1 MVEENDN
8 IELPPG
14 DEDEEE
20 ILTEDENESS
30 PLRDDTF
37 HQGEQQKLD
46 SYDREIEESQGEK
59 RSFVINLFKLEEN
72 LDLVSQLLAKYDK
85 DFKES
90 GKSATGLDFLRLSS
104 EIKQFRTGFDR
115 ALRRGVASV
124 GRNRPEGKDLF
135 GNEFKTSGPNP
146 AYNRAQIIHSN
157 DYIIFSVRMYDTGD
171 REIESFLQSSSAYV
185 LTGNDMTSFNGGI
198 VNDPTIMNL
207 IANLDEIAEQITF
220 SGLLPQ
226 TGPLSLQC
234 GNGNAFGDIGADTG
248 LSNAERLGDA
258 AADFLTSTA
267 TIEDLTWE
275 GFTKKY
281 IYPTVDIE
289 SGKSKKMT
297 SGGAAAFLKSLEKKL
312 KNVRTEAERARD
324 LDKYGAGFKLAI
336 SSAREKG
343 FEFANSS
350 HALLSNEAKDEL
362 KNSLNSFKDGFTEV
376 LDRVSLG
383 CLLKSAAECL
393 LPALSCRDI
402 LRGIRFAN
410 LPNRLNA
417 AFPNQ
422 PRLVEKIN
430 KELCKI
436 EDPDGNID
444 LVLDTIEKFV
454 DLEVICDVAN
464 WALGGGSSLSLP
476 EFSLPQ
482 WDIMDLFGS
491 LRLSIDQA
499 ILEFLNEAIIQ
510 MILGILED
518 LASCDNLDALVS
530 GVIDGEIG
538 TDAGVAGDVA
548 NLFIKG
554 EGFQPGESA
563 VANSLGNRWKEFET
577 KAEPAFARLIK
588 LEQSSELNAL
598 GGALEAKQDLTARP
612 LQAVFPR
619 KTQKDK
625 TTLELFDDV
634 VDQSAQVS
642 LDTRELIKFDGE
654 GKEVYESAVDQFG
667 KYTLSSDGKRFV
679 FKRQTDDTL
688 IVESV
693 PATTAGVA
701 STVPVPGGQAPGA
714 RPGCP
719 DTPEPEIELAL
730 PSKKEM
736 QLAQAVAMKE
746 GVYSQLA
753 QRSGTRNAR
762 AGIKEFS
769 KLLDDVTVLF
779 APREVLRLLSGEAD
793 EALCEEVQNFA
804 NIRHPGLKF
813 MKSPMKIC
821 QMFDTLG
828 KVTGLD
834 TLQDD
839 ILLASAGATIKEVK
853 IPCVPGD
860 DPAENLREEILTGG
874 GLPPEEV
881 KKKLDDIRDKKR
893 DRYNEIAD
901 TIANLQDPT
910 ISLEEALAPL
920 ACGLNPSTGEMPPL
934 VDNMLD
940 LTIDTYLQ
948 PVQISF
954 NEEVDVY
961 TEAITE
967 QFMQDIEVPPTI
979 PPTGDDD
986 EPAASKTEEEK
997 VQEAKGK
1004 LEKAKGG
1011 FGDIGQLLLQLGTEA
1026 GSKEFFD
1033 AEDPKKMMNPRW
1045 AKMINDGFIPADGTP
1060 NDSDGPYTTVNK
1072 SSWKHSD
1079 GLLGSSDSG
1088 EEDSWPIIKEPV
1100 SKVGESLKKGL
1111 AKYAN
1116 DFSANNGEI
1125 ILAGSMGGSTTF
1137 SSLLGSGDIGLGLSG
1152 FFPSNPDDPDS
1163 TREVNLNTFVM
1174 RYLSDTSGK
1183 TELDIITNGS
1193 SKMFRPVPGNN
1204 SSTILSMRKT
1214 YEKDRQIQNILDNE
1228 FDGSNSRA
1236 DAFSE
1241 LMLDRMKS
1249 GFGSPNSSPDMN
1261 EFFQSKYNS
1270 LVPASAEVSAAKVIG
1285 NRLLETPESLNPTKN
1300 IPSPTPDSGS
1310 TQVNAVVSIVDFAAS
1325 ASPAQKACGQNPNLM
1340 ALDDL
1345 KFMMKEEFSRSS
1357 CEERRPVGDGTIEQ
1371 RGPVVSAAIVGAVM
1385 GTIRL
1390 FMVEQVLRALFVYD
1404 EFRYS
1409 ENLFVEDDLLMDFT
1423 IERMKISIKSQE
1435 KNNDNYYR
1443 IFLKESI
1450 LTYNRRIKKGD
1461 VSLGGELIPFENK
1474 VSKGETKKK
1483 ASGET
1488 PEMREERY
1496 LSSLST
1502 GDLEDLATMALKEL
1516 SREQMRSVLK
1526 KFSFILGGRQPVNFK
1541 RELLK
1546 ETPIVEIKDEG
1557 TPDRLAGVFTEGIPA
1572 GGKFILEKYIR
1583 SSKDPSSVEAV
1594 GIVEVN
1600 NKINSLAEWERFVQQ
1615 QTEENSEMNI
1625 RDNFDG
1631 LWKYGMRLTY
1641 IPYLEPDNV
1650 PDFSSKVDLDKADIF
1665 KSYYE
1670 ELQNGNVITPIP
1682 ITTVEIPI
1690 QEFEKI
1696 EDSLGRVS
1704 SLYGAKYEDI
1714 LLSLMVDNQYFK
1726 LIFDHCLSAKENAA
1740 LLTIYTTMTLNS
1752 MEMDRLFVET
1762 KGRLK
1767 SLLIDILEST
1777 NALKKPDSRFE
1788 TDASTEL
1795 QNAQRSAGQENPGMG
1810 LKVLKIILNTPIWI
1824 MKGVAEMMDP
1834 NVFMTSKIQAAGKAG
1849 YLIPRLQLKP
1859 GWNRA
1864 PKLDGEG
1871 EPIEGGGC
1879 DFVQTA
1885 PTTPGK
1891 YATLEDARN
1900 DIPQIEDFEGKL
1912 LGVVEAKPSDIRK
1925 GTIPESFDDILPINP
1940 LDLLNPPF
1948 LIIGILFYLLFP
1960 GSREEYQEMMKDL
1973 FPDVEDFLSILE
1985 RLEDGYLGPGLP
1997 VAVTNKIIDVE
2008 AATDI
2013 FANALKSSGDPVSG
2027 FLGDKISEFK
2037 DPVREAI
2044 IKNMIGERTL
2054 FDIFNG
2060 VIGQLNG
2067 AVNNIP
2073 FLGGFDFTVT
2083 AGEFTGKIEAALS
2096 RFNIPTDTKFNMTR
2110 DMAEYILNTL
2120 DPGPAIPVLPG
2131 HKVDIPLSF
2140 ITFAISYFRPYNLYL
2155 GPGQFLGPIGM
2166 IFLMAEPALYSLPK
2180 AKEEAKY
2187 KILPPE
2193 IGFNPS
2199 AVDKVECSPEDDNGN
2214 LSPGTKKDCP

>member
-14 DEDEEE
+14 DDDEESPLHDDTFHQGEDEED
-20 ILTEDENESS
+20 IIIEDEES

-37 HQGEQQKLD
+37 HQGEKQRLD
-46 SYDREIEESQGEK
+46 SYGREIEESQGEK
-59 RSFVINLFKLEEN
+59 RSFVINLFKLKEN
-72 LDLVSQLLAKYDK
+72 LDLVSQLLTKYDK

-90 GKSATGLDFLRLSS
+90 GKSATGLDFLRLAS
-104 EIKQFRTGFDR
+104 EIKQFQSGFDR
-115 ALRRGVASV
+115 SLRRGVASV
-124 GRNRPEGKDLF
+124 KRNRDEGKDLF
-135 GNEFKTSGPNP
+135 GNEFKTSNGKPS
-146 AYNRAQIIHSN
+146 YNRAQIIHSN

-171 REIESFLQSSSAYV
+171 REVESFLQSSNAYV
-185 LTGNDMTSFNGGI
+185 LTGEDMLNFNGGI

-207 IANLDEIAEQITF
+207 VANLDEIAEQITF

-226 TGPLSLQC
+226 SGPLSLQC
-234 GNGNAFGDIGADTG
+234 GGRNAFSDIASGPG
-248 LSNAERLGDA
+248 LSNAEKLGDA
-258 AADFLTSTA
+258 AADFVTSTA

-289 SGKSKKMT
+289 PAKSKKMT
-297 SGGAAAFLKSLEKKL
+297 SGDAAAFLKSLEKKL

-324 LDKYGAGFKLAI
+324 RDKYGAGFKLAI

-343 FEFANSS
+343 FEFTNSS
-350 HALLSNEAKDEL
+350 HKLLSNEAKEEL
-362 KNSLNSFKDGFTEV
+362 KNSLNSFRDGFTEV

-402 LRGIRFAN
+402 LRGVRFAN
-410 LPNRLNA
+410 LPNRLSA

-454 DLEVICDVAN
+454 DLEVLCDVGN
-464 WALGGGSSLSLP
+464 WALGGGGGFDLP
-476 EFSLPQ
+476 PFSLPRF
-482 WDIMDLFGS
+482 DIMDLFGS
-491 LRLSIDQA
+491 LRISIDQA
-499 ILEFLNEAIIQ
+499 VLEFLNEAIIQ

-554 EGFQPGESA
+554 EDFQPGESSIA
-563 VANSLGNRWKEFET
+563 TSLGNRWEEFET
-577 KAEPAFARLIK
+577 RAEPMFARLIK
-588 LEQSSELNAL
+588 LEQSSEFNAL
-598 GGALEAKQDLTARP
+598 GGALEAKQDFTARP
-612 LQAVFPR
+612 LQTVFPR
-619 KTQKDK
+619 KTQKAK
-625 TTLELFDDV
+625 TASELLDDA
-634 VDQSAQVS
+634 VDQSAEIS

-679 FKRQTDDTL
+679 FERQTDDTL

-693 PATTAGVA
+693 PATPAGVA

-719 DTPEPEIELAL
+719 DVPEPEIELAL

-746 GVYSQLA
+746 GVYNQLA
-753 QRSGTRNAR
+753 QRSGTKSAR
-762 AGIKEFS
+762 AGIKDFS

-793 EALCEEVQNFA
+793 EALCKEVQNFA
-804 NIRHPGLKF
+804 NIKHPGLKF

-828 KVTGLD
+828 KITGLD
-834 TLQDD
+834 KLQDD

-853 IPCVPGD
+853 IPCAPGD
-860 DPAENLREEILTGG
+860 DPAENLREKILEDG
-874 GLPPEEV
+874 GLPPEEI

-920 ACGLNPSTGEMPPL
+920 ACGLDPSTREMPPL

-967 QFMQDIEVPPTI
+967 QKMETIEVPPTLGSS
-979 PPTGDDD
+979 PTTTPTGGSPPSLTSF
-986 EPAASKTEEEK
+986 E
-997 VQEAKGK
+997 
-1004 LEKAKGG
+1004 
-1011 FGDIGQLLLQLGTEA
+1011 DIGQLLIQLGGGGADEVF
-1026 GSKEFFD
+1026 GDEERGD
-1033 AEDPKKMMNPRW
+1033 MMNPRW
-1045 AKMINDGFIPADGTP
+1045 AKMINEGFVPANGTP
-1060 NDSDGPYTTVNK
+1060 DDPLGPYTEASMEGWSGTGPRSNF
-1072 SSWKHSD
+1072 
-1079 GLLGSSDSG
+1079 GPDSG
-1088 EEDSWPIIKEPV
+1088 WPTVKEPTSV
-1100 SKVGESLKKGL
+1100 IGESLKEGL
-1111 AKYAN
+1111 AKFKIP
-1116 DFSANNGEI
+1116 DNNGEAI
-1125 ILAGSMGGSTTF
+1125 FLAGSMGGSTNF
-1137 SSLLGSGDIGLGLSG
+1137 SSLLGSGDINLGLSG
-1152 FFPSNPDDPDS
+1152 FFPNSDSNDPES

-1174 RYLSDTSGK
+1174 KYIPDNNGE
-1183 TELDIITNGS
+1183 TELDIVTNGS
-1193 SKMFRPVPGNN
+1193 SKMFRPIPGRD
-1204 SSTILSMRKT
+1204 SSTLFTLRKT
-1214 YEKDRQIQNILDNE
+1214 YEKDKQIQNILDNE
-1228 FDGSNSRA
+1228 FNGSNSRA
-1236 DAFSE
+1236 ETFAG
-1241 LMLDRMKS
+1241 LIINRLKG
-1249 GFGSPNSSPDMN
+1249 GFANQGDPGEEYND
-1261 EFFQSKYNS
+1261 FFQGKHKD
-1270 LVPASAEVSAAKVIG
+1270 LVSGSVEVKAAKVIG
-1285 NRLLETPESLNPTKN
+1285 NRLLETPASINSTTSMPAPSESSPSQKN
-1300 IPSPTPDSGS
+1300 AI
-1310 TQVNAVVSIVDFAAS
+1310 VSIVDFAAS

-1345 KFMMKEEFSRSS
+1345 KFTMKEEFSRSS
-1357 CEERRPVGDGTIEQ
+1357 CEDRRPVGDGTTEQ
-1371 RGPVVSAAIVGAVM
+1371 RGPVVSAAIIGAVM

-1390 FMVEQVLRALFVYD
+1390 FMVDQVLRALFVYD

-1435 KNNDNYYR
+1435 KNDNYYR

-1461 VSLGGELIPFENK
+1461 VNLKGDLIPFERK
-1474 VSKGETKKK
+1474 VNKGEIKKK
-1483 ASGET
+1483 VSGET
-1488 PEMREERY
+1488 LEMKEERY
-1496 LSSLST
+1496 LSSLSLV
-1502 GDLEDLATMALKEL
+1502 DLEDLATAALKEL
-1516 SREQMRSVLK
+1516 SKEQMRSVLK

-1546 ETPIVEIKDEG
+1546 ETPIVEIKDEE
-1557 TPDRLAGVFTEGIPA
+1557 TPDRFDGIFAEGIPE

-1583 SSKDPSSVEAV
+1583 SAKDPSSVEGV

-1600 NKINSLAEWERFVQQ
+1600 DKINSLAEWDRFIQQ
-1615 QTEENSEMNI
+1615 QSEENSEMNI
-1625 RDNFDG
+1625 KDNFNG

-1641 IPYLEPDNV
+1641 IPYIEPDNV
-1650 PDFSSKVDLDKADIF
+1650 PDFSSKVDLDKADTF
-1665 KSYYE
+1665 KTYHE
-1670 ELQNGNVITPIP
+1670 KLENGNIITPIP

-1704 SLYGAKYEDI
+1704 SLYNSKYEDI
-1714 LLSLMVDNQYFK
+1714 LLSLMVEDQYFK
-1726 LIFDHCLSAKENAA
+1726 LIFDYCLSAKESAA
-1740 LLTIYTTMTLNS
+1740 LLTIYTTMVLNS
-1752 MEMDRLFVET
+1752 MEMDKLFVET

-1767 SLLIDILEST
+1767 SLLLDVLEST
-1777 NALKKPDSRFE
+1777 NALKKPDQRFE
-1788 TDASTEL
+1788 TDTSTEL
-1795 QNAQRSAGQENPGMG
+1795 QNAQRSAGQESPGMG

-1824 MKGVAEMMDP
+1824 MKGVAEMIDP
-1834 NVFMTSKIQAAGKAG
+1834 NVFITSKVQAAGKAG

-1864 PKLDGEG
+1864 PKLDGDG
-1871 EPIEGGGC
+1871 NPIEGGGC
-1879 DFVQTA
+1879 DFVPTA

-1891 YATLEDARN
+1891 YKTLEAAIADE
-1900 DIPQIEDFEGKL
+1900 PQIEDFEGKL
-1912 LGVVEAKPSDIRK
+1912 LGVIEPKPSDLRIAA
-1925 GTIPESFDDILPINP
+1925 IPDQDDGPEALGKTDIVKLATEASVEVMKQ
-1940 LDLLNPPF
+1940 LT
-1948 LIIGILFYLLFP
+1948 LLFVATTDP
-1960 GSREEYQEMMKDL
+1960 LGGLAAALAITLQ
-1973 FPDVEDFLSILE
+1973 PDIPISKNPALALQQLE
-1985 RLEDGYLGPGLP
+1985 SGYLGPGLP
-1997 VAVTNKIIDVE
+1997 FAVTNKIVTAE
-2008 AATDI
+2008 N
-2013 FANALKSSGDPVSG
+2013 ANSFFSSIVSNVG
-2027 FLGDKISEFK
+2027 IPGEIPE
-2037 DPVREAI
+2037 
-2044 IKNMIGERTL
+2044 IKNTARDTIIEELDGTEISVVSLLESLGPVFASLGISQSAIDTVVTL
-2054 FDIFNG
+2054 IEQPLNVAGNPSVTLNRDI
-2060 VIGQLNG
+2060 
-2067 AVNNIP
+2067 
-2073 FLGGFDFTVT
+2073 
-2083 AGEFTGKIEAALS
+2083 IEYLL
-2096 RFNIPTDTKFNMTR
+2096 D
-2110 DMAEYILNTL
+2110 LL
-2120 DPGPAIPVLPG
+2120 DPGPSAPVFPG
-2131 HKVDIPLSF
+2131 HKVDIPLNF
-2140 ITFAISYFRPYNLYL
+2140 LTWVVPIFRPYNLYL
-2155 GPGQFLGPIGM
+2155 GPGQILWIGM
-2166 IFLMAEPALYSLPK
+2166 AFLLNEAALYNLPK

-2187 KILPPE
+2187 KIIPPE
-2193 IGFNPS
+2193 IDFNPS
-2199 AVDKVECSPEDDNGN
+2199 SASEVECSPGEDDNGN
-2214 LSPGTKKDCP
+2214 LSPGTAKNCSET

>member
-14 DEDEEE
+14 DDDEEE
-20 ILTEDENESS
+20 IITEEEDEDS

-46 SYDREIEESQGEK
+46 SYGREIEESQGEK
-59 RSFVINLFKLEEN
+59 RSFVVNLFKLKEN
-72 LDLVSQLLAKYDK
+72 LDLVSQLLTKYDK

-90 GKSATGLDFLRLSS
+90 GKSATGLDFLRLAS
-104 EIKQFRTGFDR
+104 EVKQFQSGFDR
-115 ALRRGVASV
+115 SLRRGVASV
-124 GRNRPEGKDLF
+124 KRNRDEEKDFF
-135 GNEFKTSGPNP
+135 GNEFKTSNGKPS
-146 AYNRAQIIHSN
+146 YNRAQIIHSN

-171 REIESFLQSSSAYV
+171 REIESFLQSSNAYV
-185 LTGNDMTSFNGGI
+185 LTGEDMLSFNGGI

-226 TGPLSLQC
+226 SGPLSLQC
-234 GNGNAFGDIGADTG
+234 GGRNAFSDIASGPG
-248 LSNAERLGDA
+248 LSNAEKLGDA
-258 AADFLTSTA
+258 AADFVTSAA

-289 SGKSKKMT
+289 PAKSKKMT
-297 SGGAAAFLKSLEKKL
+297 SGDAAAFLKSLEKKL

-324 LDKYGAGFKLAI
+324 RDKYGAGFKLAI

-350 HALLSNEAKDEL
+350 HKLLSSAAKDEL
-362 KNSLNSFKDGFTEV
+362 KSSLNSFRDGFTEV

-402 LRGIRFAN
+402 LRGIRFSN
-410 LPNRLNA
+410 LPSRLNA

-422 PRLVEKIN
+422 PRLVGKIN

-454 DLEVICDVAN
+454 DLEVLCDVAN
-464 WALGGGSSLSLP
+464 WALGGGSGFSLP

-491 LRLSIDQA
+491 LRISIDQA

-554 EGFQPGESA
+554 EDFQPGESA
-563 VANSLGNRWKEFET
+563 VANSLGNRWTQFET
-577 KAEPAFARLIK
+577 SAEPMFARLIK
-588 LEQSSELNAL
+588 LEQSSEFNAL
-598 GGALEAKQDLTARP
+598 GGALEAKQDFTARP
-612 LQAVFPR
+612 LQTVFPR

-625 TTLELFDDV
+625 TASELLDDA

-642 LDTRELIKFDGE
+642 LDTRKLIKFNGE

-693 PATTAGVA
+693 PATPAGVA

-746 GVYSQLA
+746 GVYDQLA
-753 QRSGTRNAR
+753 QRSGTKNAR

-793 EALCEEVQNFA
+793 EALCKEVQNFA
-804 NIRHPGLKF
+804 NIKHPGLKF

-828 KVTGLD
+828 KITGLD
-834 TLQDD
+834 KLQDD

-853 IPCVPGD
+853 IPCAPGD
-860 DPAENLREEILTGG
+860 DPAENLREKILEDG
-874 GLPPEEV
+874 GLPPEEI

-920 ACGLNPSTGEMPPL
+920 VCGLDPSTGKLPPL

-967 QFMQDIEVPPTI
+967 QSIQTIEVPPLL
-979 PPTGDDD
+979 PDGDAESDD
-986 EPAASKTEEEK
+986 RTKQERIEEK
-997 VQEAKGK
+997 
-1004 LEKAKGG
+1004 LNISS
-1011 FGDIGQLLLQLGTEA
+1011 FGDIGKLLLNLGGGGADEIF
-1026 GSKEFFD
+1026 GDE
-1033 AEDPKKMMNPRW
+1033 ERGEMMNPRW
-1045 AKMINDGFIPADGTP
+1045 AKMINDGFIPKNGDS
-1060 NDSDGPYTTVNK
+1060 NDDLGPYTKAQKNNWQPT
-1072 SSWKHSD
+1072 SITD
-1079 GLLGSSDSG
+1079 IGIP
-1088 EEDSWPIIKEPV
+1088 ETPWPMVKEPI
-1100 SKVGESLKKGL
+1100 SRVGESLKKGL
-1111 AKYAN
+1111 VKYVD
-1116 DFSANNGEI
+1116 DFSIDGEAV
-1125 ILAGSMGGSTTF
+1125 ILEGNMGGSTTF
-1137 SSLLGSGDIGLGLSG
+1137 SSLLGSGDIGLGIGLAPSG
-1152 FFPSNPDDPDS
+1152 EGESAITP
-1163 TREVNLNTFVM
+1163 EVNLNTFVM
-1174 RYLSDTSGK
+1174 SYTPKNSDGE
-1183 TELDIITNGS
+1183 TELGIVTNGA
-1193 SKMFRPVPGNN
+1193 SKMFHPISGKD
-1204 SSTILSMRKT
+1204 SSTIFLLKKK
-1214 YEKDRQIQNILDNE
+1214 YKGDIQVQNTLDNE
-1228 FDGSNSRA
+1228 FNGSDSRVGVFA
-1236 DAFSE
+1236 G
-1241 LMLDRMKS
+1241 LIINRLKG
-1249 GFGSPNSSPDMN
+1249 GFANQGDPGEEYND
-1261 EFFQSKYNS
+1261 FFQKKYNDLYTGS
-1270 LVPASAEVSAAKVIG
+1270 IEVSAVKVSE
-1285 NRLLETPESLNPTKN
+1285 NRLLEEPDSINPTTNMPSPNPES
-1300 IPSPTPDSGS
+1300 GS
-1310 TQVNAVVSIVDFAAS
+1310 MQVNAIVSIVDFAAS

-1357 CEERRPVGDGTIEQ
+1357 CEERRPVGDGNTEQ
-1371 RGPVVSAAIVGAVM
+1371 RGPVVSAAILGAVM

-1390 FMVEQVLRALFVYD
+1390 FMVEQVLRAVFVYD

-1409 ENLFVEDDLLMDFT
+1409 ENLFVEDELLMDFT

-1435 KNNDNYYR
+1435 KNDNYYR

-1461 VSLGGELIPFENK
+1461 INLKGELIPFESKTNENK
-1474 VSKGETKKK
+1474 EETKKQV
-1483 ASGET
+1483 SGET
-1488 PEMREERY
+1488 PEMKEERY
-1496 LSSLST
+1496 LSSLSLT
-1502 GDLEDLATMALKEL
+1502 DLENLATVALKEL
-1516 SREQMRSVLK
+1516 SKEQMRSVLK

-1546 ETPIVEIKDEG
+1546 ETPIVEIKDEE
-1557 TPDRLAGVFTEGIPA
+1557 TPDRFAGIFAEGIPE

-1583 SSKDPSSVEAV
+1583 SAKDPSTVESV

-1600 NKINSLAEWERFVQQ
+1600 DKINSLAGWERFTQQ
-1615 QTEENSEMNI
+1615 QSEENSEMNI
-1625 RDNFDG
+1625 KENFNG

-1641 IPYLEPDNV
+1641 IPYLDPDNV
-1650 PDFSSKVDLDKADIF
+1650 PDFSSKMDRDKADTF

-1670 ELQNGNVITPIP
+1670 ELQGGNTITPIP

-1696 EDSLGRVS
+1696 EDSVGRIS
-1704 SLYGAKYEDI
+1704 SLYNSKYEDI
-1714 LLSLMVDNQYFK
+1714 LLNLMVENRDFK
-1726 LIFDHCLSAKENAA
+1726 LIFDHCLSSKESAA
-1740 LLTIYTTMTLNS
+1740 LLTIYTTMVLNS

-1767 SLLIDILEST
+1767 SLLIDVLEST
-1777 NALKKPDSRFE
+1777 NALEKPDSIFS

-1795 QNAQRSAGQENPGMG
+1795 QNAQRSAGQESPGMG

-1834 NVFMTSKIQAAGKAG
+1834 NVFITSKIQAAGKAG

-1864 PKLDGEG
+1864 PKLDGDG
-1871 EPIEGGGC
+1871 NPIEGEC
-1879 DFVQTA
+1879 EDFVQTA

-1891 YATLEDARN
+1891 YRKNEETGEFE
-1900 DIPQIEDFEGKL
+1900 IQIEDFEGKL
-1912 LGVVEAKPSDIRK
+1912 LGVIEPKPSDLRT
-1925 GTIPESFDDILPINP
+1925 GGILPAEA
-1940 LDLLNPPF
+1940 DLT
-1948 LIIGILFYLLFP
+1948 
-1960 GSREEYQEMMKDL
+1960 KDL
-1973 FPDVEDFLSILE
+1973 FKTDILKLFEESADEMVKLLIATFLVTVDPLGPVMGHLAPLPLAFTLINPPEGLPLSENLGLAMQQLE
-1985 RLEDGYLGPGLP
+1985 SGYLGPGLP
-1997 VAVTNKIIDVE
+1997 FAVTNKIVTVDTAKKLLSSLDPGIPG
-2008 AATDI
+2008 TG
-2013 FANALKSSGDPVSG
+2013 ALREG
-2027 FLGDKISEFK
+2027 ISEIE
-2037 DPVREAI
+2037 DVGREAI
-2044 IKNMIGERTL
+2044 ILGLTERPISIKELLGEMANL
-2054 FDIFNG
+2054 LGSFGLPGGAAINSLASLLPNFG
-2060 VIGQLNG
+2060 PLAKEVELN
-2067 AVNNIP
+2067 
-2073 FLGGFDFTVT
+2073 
-2083 AGEFTGKIEAALS
+2083 
-2096 RFNIPTDTKFNMTR
+2096 R
-2110 DMAEYILNTL
+2110 DMVEYLLDLL
-2120 DPGPAIPVLPG
+2120 DPSPSAPVFPG
-2131 HKVDIPLSF
+2131 HKVDIPLNFLTWS
-2140 ITFAISYFRPYNLYL
+2140 IPNLRPYNLYL
-2155 GPGQFLGPIGM
+2155 GPGAPLLYIGA
-2166 IFLMAEPALYSLPK
+2166 IFLLAEPALYNLPK

-2187 KILPPE
+2187 KIMPPE
-2193 IGFNPS
+2193 IDFNPS
-2199 AVDKVECSPEDDNGN
+2199 AASKVECPPEEDADGN
-2214 LSPGTKKDCP
+2214 LSPGTTKNC